1 MTQQAATPETTE
13 IIDQNVGASTIDAAI
28 VDDGPQC
35 MHYWVIQPATGP
47 FSPGICQTCG
57 ETRDFKN
64 YVEGASWGDS
74 RLSNRSN
81 SEETKEVSRAVVET
95 SDGDEQDEE

>member
-1 MTQQAATPETTE
+1 MTQQAAITAPTSGEE
-13 IIDQNVGASTIDAAI
+13 AS
-28 VDDGPQC
+28 QC

-47 FSPGICQTCG
+47 VSPGICQTCG

-74 RLSNRSN
+74 RLSNRSKGEESKVVSRVVADRVD
-81 SEETKEVSRAVVET
+81 SEE
-95 SDGDEQDEE
+95 QEEE

>member
-28 VDDGPQC
+28 VDEGPQC

-81 SEETKEVSRAVVET
+81 SEETKEVFRTVVEA
-95 SDGDEQDEE
+95 SDGDEE

>member
-95 SDGDEQDEE
+95 SDRDEE

>member
-13 IIDQNVGASTIDAAI
+13 IIDENADVSTLEDAI

-81 SEETKEVSRAVVET
+81 GEETKEVSRAVVES
-95 SDGDEQDEE
+95 SDGDEQGEE

>member
-1 MTQQAATPETTE
+1 MTQQAAITAPTSNEK
-13 IIDQNVGASTIDAAI
+13 AS
-28 VDDGPQC
+28 QC

-47 FSPGICQTCG
+47 VSTGICQTCG

-74 RLSNRSN
+74 RLSNRSKG
-81 SEETKEVSRAVVET
+81 EESKVVSRVVADQVDSE
-95 SDGDEQDEE
+95 EQDEE

>member
-1 MTQQAATPETTE
+1 MTQQAAISQSAEIPEDVIE
-13 IIDQNVGASTIDAAI
+13 EA
-28 VDDGPQC
+28 PQS

-47 FSPGICQTCG
+47 VSPGICQTCG
-57 ETRDFKN
+57 EARDFKN

-81 SEETKEVSRAVVET
+81 NEDSKAVSRAVVDS
-95 SDGDEQDEE
+95 SDGDDADEE

>member
-1 MTQQAATPETTE
+1 MTQPAALPVET
-13 IIDQNVGASTIDAAI
+13 DI
-28 VDDGPQC
+28 VEEPQC

-47 FSPGICQTCG
+47 VSAGICQTCG
-57 ETRDFKN
+57 EAKEFKN

-81 SEETKEVSRAVVET
+81 TEETKDVTRVVSEAT
-95 SDGDEQDEE
+95 DDEETEDE

>member
-1 MTQQAATPETTE
+1 MTQQAAIEQTTE
-13 IIDQNVGASTIDAAI
+13 ITNAFIDE
-28 VDDGPQC
+28 GPQC

-47 FSPGICQTCG
+47 VSPGICQTCG
-57 ETRDFKN
+57 DARDFKN

-74 RLSNRSN
+74 RLSSRSN
-81 SEETKEVSRAVVET
+81 GEESKEVTRAVVDA